1 MCKPIASLFAL
12 FLVAVLNAP
21 GANAQV
27 SGKPDQRA
35 ARMTQIN
42 AEALKAL
49 RSAWAQSANAS
60 ILRAGDV
67 PCTIGKDDPCKVTVE
82 ILDLYDKDQKLAFCA
97 ARTSNINIYLGEDSN
112 KKDITIGWDLD
123 TSKTSANA
131 TYYFAELITFDD
143 AVKATDR
150 TTVKLTDNDTK
161 MSVKH
166 KYNKKDYKHGYFP
179 VVFQKIGNGDPIMC
193 AAIDPKIGNN

>member
-1 MCKPIASLFAL
+1 MHKSIAIFVILLA
-12 FLVAVLNAP
+12 AVLNAP
-21 GANAQV
+21 GANAQG
-27 SGKPDQRA
+27 SGKPDQSA
-35 ARMTQIN
+35 ARVAQIN

-49 RSAWAQSANAS
+49 RNAWAQSANAS
-60 ILRAGDV
+60 ILSASDTD
-67 PCTIGKDDPCKVTVE
+67 CTIGKDEPCNVKVE

-97 ARTSNINIYLGEDSN
+97 ARTSSINIFLGKDSN
-112 KKDITIGWDLD
+112 KKNITIGWNLD
-123 TSKTSANA
+123 TTKTSANA

-143 AVKATDR
+143 AAKATDR

-166 KYNKKDYKHGYFP
+166 KYNTKNYRHGYFP